1 VDSLINAASRALSKG
16 DPLVALKLV
25 ALRNDAPGLALRG
38 IAMAQLGE
46 LRRARE
52 LLRAAAL
59 AFGPGEPLFR
69 ARCVVAEAEVALA
82 LRDLGWPPRRLEAAR
97 VMLQRHGD
105 AANAAHARYVA
116 VRRLLLI
123 GHLEEA
129 QQALGSMSAAPSP
142 ALRLTHEL
150 IVAHI
155 AMRRL
160 QSKAAHDAL
169 VRAGRLALQA
179 GIPALTAEVGAAL
192 AQWKAP
198 AARLLTREGER
209 FLRLQD
215 VEALLASDALIID
228 GIRHA
233 ARRGRVVVGLARRP
247 VLMSLLRTLAI
258 SWPSGATRE
267 QLVAQAFRM
276 RRVDE
281 SLRARLRVE
290 IGRLRRALRALARIE
305 ATPRG
310 FCLAPA
316 GARHVHMLATPMDE
330 PHADVLALLA
340 EGEAWSTSAL
350 ALALGVGQRTVQRGL
365 EALARDGKVRSV
377 GRGRARRW
385 SSGALPGITTLL
397 LLPSGLPTN

>member
-1 VDSLINAASRALSKG
+1 MDSLINAASRALSRG
-16 DPLVALKLV
+16 DPLAALKLV
-25 ALRNDAPGLALRG
+25 ALREDAPGLALRG

-46 LRRARE
+46 PRRARD

-59 AFGPGEPLFR
+59 AFGPGERLFR

-82 LRDLGWPPRRLEAAR
+82 VRDLHWPQRRLEAAL
-97 VMLQRHGD
+97 VTLQRHGD
-105 AANAAHARYVA
+105 VINAAHARYVA

-123 GHLEEA
+123 GRLEEA

-160 QSKAAHDAL
+160 QSKPAHDAL
-169 VRAGRLALQA
+169 ARAGRLALQA
-179 GIPALTAEVGAAL
+179 GIPALTAEVGSAL
-192 AQWKAP
+192 ALWKSP
-198 AARLLTREGER
+198 VARLLTREGER
-209 FLRLQD
+209 LLRLQE
-215 VEALLASDALIID
+215 VEALLASDALIVD

-233 ARRGRVVVGLARRP
+233 ARRGRVVIDLARRP

-258 SWPSGATRE
+258 AGPHGATRE
-267 QLVAQAFRM
+267 QLVAHAFRM

-290 IGRLRRALRALARIE
+290 IGRLRRALRPLARIE
-305 ATPRG
+305 ATSQG
-310 FCLAPA
+310 FWLAPA
-316 GARHVHMLATPMDE
+316 GARRVHMLATPVDE
-330 PHADVLALLA
+330 PHADLLALLA
-340 EGEAWSTSAL
+340 DGEAWSTSAL
-350 ALALGVGQRTVQRGL
+350 ALALGVGQRTVQRAL
-365 EALARDGKVRSV
+365 DALAREGKVRPV
-377 GRGRARRW
+377 ARGRARRW